1 MLQDKINEYA
11 ELWKKKT
18 CSAKEFSKIMGI
30 SEHKARQL
38 MRMDGFPVI
47 TIGRNRR
54 VMLSKVDEFLETLLG
69 RELFK

>member
-1 MLQDKINEYA
+1 
-11 ELWKKKT
+11 
-18 CSAKEFSKIMGI
+18 MGI

-47 TIGRNRR
+47 TIGRNKR

>member
-47 TIGRNRR
+47 TIGRNKR
-54 VMLSKVDEFLETLLG
+54 VI
-69 RELFK
+69 

>member
-1 MLQDKINEYA
+1 MLQDKMNEYA

-18 CSAKEFSKIMGI
+18 CSAKEFAKIMGI

-47 TIGRNRR
+47 TIGRNKR